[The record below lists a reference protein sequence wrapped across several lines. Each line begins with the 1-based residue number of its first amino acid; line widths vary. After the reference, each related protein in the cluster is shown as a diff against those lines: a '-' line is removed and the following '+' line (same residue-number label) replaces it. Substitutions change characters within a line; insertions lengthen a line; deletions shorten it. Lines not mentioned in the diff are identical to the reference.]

1 MNIKRLL
8 TFAMALVFALP
19 LYAEQGPIVLRN
31 KRISI
36 ISPTLMRLEYA
47 DGGKFVD
54 EQTYFAQNRPT
65 NTPYTITR
73 EADDWVVITAP
84 KFTIRVQDDNLPF
97 AQCNTQITFQHN
109 GKEIKIHGTSR
120 PGRNL
125 KGAISTLDRVSGP
138 VGRQDGIL
146 TRSGYYVYSDTNT
159 DLIVDGKLQRR
170 DTQNHLQ
177 DLYYFIYSTD
187 FAAAF
192 RDLGTV
198 SGHVP
203 MTRKYIHGVWY
214 CRWWDYTAKE
224 FLEILD
230 GYKEHNFPID
240 NLVFDM
246 AWHSTDATRG
256 MGGSKRYYW
265 TGYTWNNEL
274 IPDPKALIDEV
285 HRRGVT
291 VSINDHPHDG
301 IRPHEAAYPEFMKAM
316 GADTTN
322 NNILLFDPSNEKYME
337 NFFRYAHHPSE
348 DIGVDFWWLDW
359 QQNRIFKYVRG
370 TSTTI
375 LQWINRL
382 WYKDS
387 ERKGLRGAGYS
398 RWAGLGD
405 HRHPIQ
411 FSGDAYAN
419 WKVLAFEVD
428 LTSTSGNQGCYYWAH
443 DIGGFYGG
451 TDPEL
456 YARWTQFGAVS
467 AALRIHSTRKAELDR
482 RPWLWGKEAEE
493 SMRRSYHF
501 RSQLMPYVYSS
512 VRTTHE
518 TMLPLNRAMY
528 INYPEVAEAYKQ
540 PQQFLFGEI
549 LLAAPITSPKSEE
562 TGLASQKVWFPKN
575 KNEKANE
582 AVWYDFFTHER
593 HEGGQTKTIS
603 KDLNSFPLYVK
614 AGCPLPMQPYTDRP
628 ATAPLTTLILRT
640 YPSAVG
646 GSGEFTLYED
656 DGISLDYEKGAYAKT
671 KLQYSRT
678 EIKGKKASVITVA
691 PAQGRYKGQVMQR
704 NYRLELPCITP
715 KSAVCNG
722 KKLKPVWDE
731 KLNCWVVTTPTFS
744 IEDEVKV
751 TVFEK

>member
-65 NTPYTITR
+65 NTPYTIKR

-97 AQCNTQITFQHN
+97 AQCNTQIIFQHK
-109 GKEIKIHGTSR
+109 GKEVKIHGTSR

-125 KGAISTLDRVSGP
+125 KGAISTLDRVSGYTT
-138 VGRQDGIL
+138 RQNGLL
-146 TRSGYYVYSDTNT
+146 TRSGYYVHEDTNT
-159 DLIVDGKLQRR
+159 DLIVNGKLQRR

-177 DLYYFIYSTD
+177 DLYYFIYGTD

-256 MGGSKRYYW
+256 MGSSKRYYW

-540 PQQFLFGEI
+540 PQQFLFGDI

-575 KNEKANE
+575 KNEKAKE
-582 AVWYDFFTHER
+582 AVWYDFFTHEC

-628 ATAPLTTLILRT
+628 ASAPLTTLILRT

-678 EIKGKKASVITVA
+678 EIKGKKASVITIA
-691 PAQGRYKGQVMQR
+691 AAQGRYKGQVMQR

-722 KKLKPVWDE
+722 KKLKPVWDK

>member
-1 MNIKRLL
+1 
-8 TFAMALVFALP
+8 MALVFALP

-97 AQCNTQITFQHN
+97 AQCNTQIIFQHK
-109 GKEIKIHGTSR
+109 GKEVKIHGTSR

-138 VGRQDGIL
+138 VARQNGLL
-146 TRSGYYVYSDTNT
+146 TRSGYYVYEDTNT
-159 DLIVDGKLQRR
+159 DLIVNGKLQRR

-224 FLEILD
+224 FLEVLD

-240 NLVFDM
+240 NIVFDM

-256 MGGSKRYYW
+256 MGASRRSYW
-265 TGYTWNNEL
+265 TGYTWNKEL
-274 IPDPKALIDEV
+274 IPDPKGLIDEI

-348 DIGVDFWWLDW
+348 DMGVDFWWLDW

-671 KLQYSRT
+671 KLQYNRT
-678 EIKGKKASVITVA
+678 EIKGKKASVITIA
-691 PAQGRYKGQVMQR
+691 AAQGRYKGQVMQR
-704 NYRLELPCITP
+704 NYRLELPVITP

-722 KKLKPVWDE
+722 KKLKPVWDK

-744 IEDEVKV
+744 IEKEVKV

>member
-65 NTPYTITR
+65 NTPYTIKR

-97 AQCNTQITFQHN
+97 AQCNTQIIFQHN
-109 GKEIKIHGTSR
+109 GKEVKIHGTSR

-125 KGAISTLDRVSGP
+125 KGAISTLDRVAGP
-138 VGRQDGIL
+138 VARQNGLL
-146 TRSGYYVYSDTNT
+146 TRSGYYVHEDTNT

-256 MGGSKRYYW
+256 MGSSKRYYW
-265 TGYTWNNEL
+265 TGYTWNKEL

-540 PQQFLFGEI
+540 PQQFLFGDI

-582 AVWYDFFTHER
+582 AVWYDFFTHEC

-628 ATAPLTTLILRT
+628 ASTPLTTLILRT

-678 EIKGKKASVITVA
+678 EIKGKKASVITIA
-691 PAQGRYKGQVMQR
+691 AAQGRYKGQVMQR

-722 KKLKPVWDE
+722 KKLKPVWDK

>member
-97 AQCNTQITFQHN
+97 AQCNTQIIFQHN
-109 GKEIKIHGTSR
+109 GKEVKIHGTSR

-125 KGAISTLDRVSGP
+125 KGAISTLDRVAGYTA
-138 VGRQDGIL
+138 RQNGIL
-146 TRSGYYVYSDTNT
+146 TRSGYYVHEDTNT
-159 DLIVDGKLQRR
+159 DLIVNGKLQRR

-256 MGGSKRYYW
+256 MGASRRSYW

-593 HEGGQTKTIS
+593 YEGGQTKTIS

-671 KLQYSRT
+671 KLQYNRT
-678 EIKGKKASVITVA
+678 EVKGKKVSVITIA
-691 PAQGRYKGQVMQR
+691 ATQGRYKGQVMQR
-704 NYRLELPCITP
+704 NYRLELPAINP

-722 KKLKPVWDE
+722 QKLKPVWD
-731 KLNCWVVTTPTFS
+731 KALNCWVVTTPTFS
-744 IEDEVKV
+744 IEKEVKV

>member
-1 MNIKRLL
+1 
-8 TFAMALVFALP
+8 MALVFALP

-97 AQCNTQITFQHN
+97 AQCNTQIIFQHN
-109 GKEIKIHGTSR
+109 GKEVKIHGTSR

-125 KGAISTLDRVSGP
+125 KGAISTLDRVAGYTA
-138 VGRQDGIL
+138 RQNGIL
-146 TRSGYYVYSDTNT
+146 TRSGYYVYEDTNT

-224 FLEILD
+224 FLEVID

-256 MGGSKRYYW
+256 MGSSKRYYW

-428 LTSTSGNQGCYYWAH
+428 LTATSGNQGCYYWAH

-528 INYPEVAEAYKQ
+528 INYPEVDEAYKQ

-575 KNEKANE
+575 KSEKAEE
-582 AVWYDFFTHER
+582 AVWYDFFTHES

-656 DGISLDYEKGAYAKT
+656 DGISLNYEKGAYAKT

-678 EIKGKKASVITVA
+678 EIKGKKASVITIA
-691 PAQGRYKGQVMQR
+691 AAQGRYKGQVMQR
-704 NYRLELPCITP
+704 NYRLELPVITP

-722 KKLKPVWDE
+722 KKLKPVWDK

-744 IEDEVKV
+744 IEKEVKV

>member
-109 GKEIKIHGTSR
+109 GKDVKLHGTSR
-120 PGRNL
+120 PNRNL

-138 VGRQDGIL
+138 VERQNGIL
-146 TRSGYYVYSDTNT
+146 TRNGYYVYEDTNT

-203 MTRKYIHGVWY
+203 MTRKFIHGVWY

-224 FLEILD
+224 FLEVLD
-230 GYKEHNFPID
+230 GYKEYNFPID

-256 MGGSKRYYW
+256 MGASRRSYW
-265 TGYTWNNEL
+265 TGYTWNKEL
-274 IPDPKALIDEV
+274 IPDPKALIDEI

-291 VSINDHPHDG
+291 VSVNDHPHDG

-540 PQQFLFGEI
+540 PQQFLFGDI

-575 KNEKANE
+575 KNEKAKE

-628 ATAPLTTLILRT
+628 ASTPLTTLILRT

-678 EIKGKKASVITVA
+678 EIKGKKASVITIA
-691 PAQGRYKGQVMQR
+691 AAQGRYKGQVMQR

-722 KKLKPVWDE
+722 KKLKPVWDK

>member
-1 MNIKRLL
+1 
-8 TFAMALVFALP
+8 MALVFALP

-97 AQCNTQITFQHN
+97 AQCNTQIIFQHN
-109 GKEIKIHGTSR
+109 GKEVKIHGTSR

-125 KGAISTLDRVSGP
+125 KGAISTLDRVSGYTA
-138 VGRQDGIL
+138 RQNGIL
-146 TRSGYYVYSDTNT
+146 TRSGYYVYEDTNT

-224 FLEILD
+224 FLEVLD

-256 MGGSKRYYW
+256 MGSSKRYYW

-428 LTSTSGNQGCYYWAH
+428 LTATSGNQGCYYWAH

-528 INYPEVAEAYKQ
+528 INYPEVDEAYKQ

-549 LLAAPITSPKSEE
+549 LLAAPITSPKSEK

-575 KNEKANE
+575 KSEKAEE
-582 AVWYDFFTHER
+582 AVWYDFFTHES

-656 DGISLDYEKGAYAKT
+656 DGISLNYEKGAYAKT

-678 EIKGKKASVITVA
+678 EIKGKKASVITIA
-691 PAQGRYKGQVMQR
+691 AAQGRYKGQVMQR
-704 NYRLELPCITP
+704 NYRLELPVITP

-722 KKLKPVWDE
+722 KKLKPVWDK

-744 IEDEVKV
+744 IEKEVKV

>member
-1 MNIKRLL
+1 MNFKRLF
-8 TFAMALVFALP
+8 TTAIALVSILSLSAQ
-19 LYAEQGPIVLRN
+19 EGPIVLRN

-36 ISPTLMRLEYA
+36 ISPTLVRLEYA

-54 EQTYFAQNRPT
+54 EKTYFAQNRPT
-65 NTPYTITR
+65 NVPYTITR
-73 EADDWVVITAP
+73 EAEDWVVIKTEH
-84 KFTIRVQDDNLPF
+84 FTIRVQDDNLLF
-97 AQCNTQITFQHN
+97 GQCNTQIIFENN
-109 GKEIKIHGTSR
+109 GKEVKIHGISR
-120 PGRNL
+120 PSANL
-125 KGAISTLDRVSGP
+125 KGAISTLDRVKGP
-138 VGRQDGIL
+138 VSRDNGIL
-146 TRSGYYVYSDTNT
+146 TRNGYYVVEDTNT
-159 DLIVDGKLQRR
+159 DLIVNDKLQRR

-177 DLYYFIYSTD
+177 DLYFFIYGSD
-187 FAAAF
+187 YAAAL

-230 GYKEHNFPID
+230 GYRDHNFPID
-240 NLVFDM
+240 NIVFDM

-256 MGGSKRYYW
+256 TGSSRRYYW

-274 IPDPKALIDEV
+274 IPDPKGLIDEI

-359 QQNRIFKYVRG
+359 QQNRIYRYVRG
-370 TSTTI
+370 TSTKI
-375 LQWINRL
+375 LQWINHL

-387 ERKGLRGAGYS
+387 QRKGLRGAGYS
-398 RWAGLGD
+398 RWAGFGD

-411 FSGDAYAN
+411 FSGDIYAN
-419 WKVLAFEVD
+419 WKALAFEVD
-428 LTSTSGNQGCYYWAH
+428 LTSTSGNAGCYFWAH

-467 AALRIHSTRKAELDR
+467 AALRIHSARNKDTDR
-482 RPWLWGKEAEE
+482 RPWLWGEEAEE
-493 SMRRSYHF
+493 SMRRSYHL
-501 RSQLMPYVYSS
+501 RSQLMPYVYTS

-528 INYPEVAEAYKQ
+528 INYPTVDEAYKN
-540 PQQFLFGEI
+540 PQQFLFGDI
-549 LLAAPITSPKSEE
+549 LLAAPITSPKSPEG
-562 TGLASQKVWFPKN
+562 GLASQKVWFPKA
-575 KNEKANE
+575 KNENAKE
-582 AVWYDFFTHER
+582 SVWYDFFTHER
-593 HEGGQTKTIS
+593 HLGGETKSIA
-603 KDLNSFPLYVK
+603 KDLNSFPLFVK
-614 AGCPLPMQPYTDRP
+614 GGRPLPMQPYTDRP
-628 ATAPLTTLILRT
+628 ATAALTTLILRT
-640 YPSAVG
+640 YPTEVG

-656 DGISLDYEKGAYAKT
+656 DGLTLDYEKGAYAKT
-671 KLQYSRT
+671 KLQYRRIEQNGKAAT
-678 EIKGKKASVITVA
+678 EITIA

-704 NYRLELPCITP
+704 NYRLELPVIEA

-722 KKLKPVWDE
+722 KKLKPVWDK
-731 KLNCWVVTTPTFS
+731 KLKCWVVTTPVFS
-744 IEDEVKV
+744 IEKEVKV

>member
-97 AQCNTQITFQHN
+97 AQCNTQIIFQHK
-109 GKEIKIHGTSR
+109 GKEVKIHGTSR

-138 VGRQDGIL
+138 VARQNGLL
-146 TRSGYYVYSDTNT
+146 TRSGYYVHEDTNT
-159 DLIVDGKLQRR
+159 DLIVNGKLQRR

-256 MGGSKRYYW
+256 MGSSKRYYW

-628 ATAPLTTLILRT
+628 ASTPLTTLILRT

-678 EIKGKKASVITVA
+678 EIKGKKASVITIA
-691 PAQGRYKGQVMQR
+691 AAQGRYKGQVMQR

-715 KSAVCNG
+715 KSAVCTG
-722 KKLKPVWDE
+722 KKLKPVWDK